1 MIGFIVLTLE
11 CYNGSLKSD
20 ESGLLGAVLFD
31 KVANIFLNA
40 LDLLISKVI
49 SNIAV
54 PILGWLE
61 WAVSAI

>member
-1 MIGFIVLTLE
+1 MIGIVVLTIE
-11 CYNGSLKSD
+11 FSNGSLNSD

-31 KVANIFLNA
+31 KVANISLNA

-54 PILGWLE
+54 PILG
-61 WAVSAI
+61 